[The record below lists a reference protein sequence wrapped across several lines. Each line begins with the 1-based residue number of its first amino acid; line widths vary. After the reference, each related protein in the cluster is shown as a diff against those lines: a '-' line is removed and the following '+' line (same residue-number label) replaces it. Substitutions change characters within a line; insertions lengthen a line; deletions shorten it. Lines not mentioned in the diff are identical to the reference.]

1 MDDDRGEDLCSNE
14 LSTGVLV
21 FRPRILA
28 NSPILPITLRSALR
42 NPRSALRNP
51 RSALRNPRSALRNP
65 QSAIRNPQSA
75 IRNPM
80 TPSIVRTSTAEL
92 YDAHVL
98 KNYARAPM
106 TLVRGLGAQVW
117 DDAGNSYLDFTS
129 GIAVS
134 ALGHCHPH
142 WVAAVQ
148 RQAAELI
155 HVSNLFRN
163 PQQGELARRIV
174 QRAGPGR
181 VFFCNSGAEA
191 NEALIKLAR
200 LHGAQKAGAEGKCY
214 KIICAQNAF
223 HGRTYGGM
231 SATPQEKIQ
240 KGFRPL
246 VPGFAFGEINN
257 LASFADLVDG
267 DTAAIF
273 IETIQGEG
281 GINPCTPEF
290 LRGLRMLC
298 DDRNLLLM
306 LDEVQCGVGR
316 TGLFYAFEHSG
327 ITADAI
333 GMAKGLGGGFPIGAM
348 WVRDRFAELF
358 QPGYHGTTFGG
369 TPLACAAALAVLD
382 VIERDR
388 LLEKVRTQSG
398 PWHEALRGLVKEF
411 PAHVSGVRG
420 VGYLVGLQM
429 TGEPGQYVAALRENG
444 LLAPVAGG
452 NIVRLLPP
460 LIATAGELAKSVEIF
475 RKMLGSRPVKV
486 A

>member
-1 MDDDRGEDLCSNE
+1 MS
-14 LSTGVLV
+14 S
-21 FRPRILA
+21 
-28 NSPILPITLRSALR
+28 
-42 NPRSALRNP
+42 
-51 RSALRNPRSALRNP
+51 
-65 QSAIRNPQSA
+65 
-75 IRNPM
+75 
-80 TPSIVRTSTAEL
+80 PSIVRTNTAEL

-98 KNYARAPM
+98 KNYARAPL
-106 TLVRGLGAQVW
+106 TLVRGKGAQVW
-117 DDAGNSYLDFTS
+117 DDAGNAYLDFTS

-163 PQQGELARRIV
+163 PQQGELARRLV
-174 QRAGPGR
+174 KYAGPGR

-200 LHGAQKAGAEGKCY
+200 LHGVQKAGGEEGKCY
-214 KIICAQNAF
+214 KIICAKNAF
-223 HGRTYGGM
+223 HGRTFGGM

-257 LASFADLVDG
+257 LQSFVDLVDEG
-267 DTAAIF
+267 TAAIF
-273 IETIQGEG
+273 LETIQGES

-290 LRGLRMLC
+290 LRGLRQLC
-298 DDRNLLLM
+298 DKHNLLLL

-316 TGLFYAFEHSG
+316 TGKFYSFEYAGVSP
-327 ITADAI
+327 DAI

-348 WVRDRFAELF
+348 WVRERFAELF
-358 QPGYHGTTFGG
+358 HPGNHGTTFGG

-382 VIERDR
+382 VIERDG
-388 LLEKVRTQSG
+388 LLEKVRVQSG
-398 PWHEALRGLVKEF
+398 PWHEALRQLATDF
-411 PAHVSGVRG
+411 PQHVTAVRAL
-420 VGYLVGLQM
+420 GYLVGVQM
-429 TGEPGQYVAALRENG
+429 TADPTPTIAALRERG
-444 LLAPVAGG
+444 LLAPSAGG
-452 NIVRLLPP
+452 NVIRLLPP
-460 LIATAGELAKSVEIF
+460 LNATADELSKSVQIF
-475 RKMLGSRPVKV
+475 RAALAAK

>member
-1 MDDDRGEDLCSNE
+1 
-14 LSTGVLV
+14 
-21 FRPRILA
+21 
-28 NSPILPITLRSALR
+28 
-42 NPRSALRNP
+42 
-51 RSALRNPRSALRNP
+51 
-65 QSAIRNPQSA
+65 
-75 IRNPM
+75 M
-80 TPSIVRTSTAEL
+80 TAPSIVRTSTAEL

-98 KNYARAPM
+98 KNYARAPL
-106 TLVRGLGAQVW
+106 TLVRGRGAQVW

-163 PQQGELARRIV
+163 PQQGEVARRIV
-174 QRAGPGR
+174 SYAGPGR

-200 LHGAQKAGAEGKCY
+200 LHGVQKSGGEDGKCY
-214 KIICAQNAF
+214 KIICAKNAF

-257 LASFADLVDG
+257 LESFASLIDSG
-267 DTAAIF
+267 TAAIF
-273 IETIQGEG
+273 LETIQGES

-290 LRGLRMLC
+290 LRGLRALC
-298 DDRNLLLM
+298 DKHNLLLM
-306 LDEVQCGVGR
+306 LDEVQCGIGR
-316 TGLFYAFEHSG
+316 TGRFYSFEYAG
-327 ITADAI
+327 VTPDAI

-358 QPGYHGTTFGG
+358 HPGNHGTTFGG

-382 VIERDR
+382 VIERDK
-388 LLEKVRTQSG
+388 LLEKVRAQSG
-398 PWHEALRGLVKEF
+398 PWHEALRKLAADF
-411 PAHVSGVRG
+411 PKHISAVRG
-420 VGYLVGLQM
+420 LGYLVGLQI
-429 TGEPGQYVAALRENG
+429 TSDPTPYIAALRERG
-444 LLAPVAGG
+444 LLAPSAGG
-452 NIVRLLPP
+452 HVIRLLPP
-460 LIATAGELAKSVEIF
+460 LNATPEELAQSVEIF
-475 RKMLGSRPVKV
+475 RAMLAAKG
-486 A
+486 